1 MSTVVSVVLTL
12 HDDASVREKL
22 TVMGPWDVMVDD
34 ERNEAESD
42 ALYDGLCELLKP
54 GHSYRV
60 TVEEVPIVQG

>member
-1 MSTVVSVVLTL
+1 
-12 HDDASVREKL
+12 
-22 TVMGPWDVMVDD
+22 VMGPWDVMVDD

-42 ALYDGLCELLKP
+42 ALSAGLDALLKP